1 MEKRQKMLYM
11 LGGFALGVLFTAV
24 ISLCIGMR
32 TNVDTMTEPE
42 GDKPGGATSSQNIK
56 PDDITPSSEDNKKPD
71 GSSTVLPEP
80 PEELP
85 GAAPESTAAPYPTE
99 KPPEV
104 PPGAATEST
113 AVPRP
118 TEKPPENPPSAAS
131 ESTAVPRPT
140 EKPPQEPSTET
151 WDSAAVYTGGD
162 TVSYQGRRYR
172 GASFHLPVRRG
183 LRDLLEGD
191 KGPAGP

>member
-99 KPPEV
+99 KPPEELPGAAPESTAAPYPTEKPPEV
-104 PPGAATEST
+104 PPGAAT
-113 AVPRP
+113 
-118 TEKPPENPPSAAS
+118 

>member
-118 TEKPPENPPSAAS
+118 TEKPP
-131 ESTAVPRPT
+131 
-140 EKPPQEPSTET
+140 QEPSTET

>member
-99 KPPEV
+99 KPPE
-104 PPGAATEST
+104 
-113 AVPRP
+113 
-118 TEKPPENPPSAAS
+118 NPPSAAS

-162 TVSYQGRRYR
+162 TVSYQGRR
-172 GASFHLPVRRG
+172 
-183 LRDLLEGD
+183 
-191 KGPAGP
+191 